1 MFCCKSKVK
10 SAQCFLIKDT
20 SAKSSRVNHADTD
33 FRTMMCHIHHKKIFF
48 LEKIILLLPIAD

>member
-33 FRTMMCHIHHKKIFF
+33 FRTMMCHIHHKKKYIF
-48 LEKIILLLPIAD
+48 P